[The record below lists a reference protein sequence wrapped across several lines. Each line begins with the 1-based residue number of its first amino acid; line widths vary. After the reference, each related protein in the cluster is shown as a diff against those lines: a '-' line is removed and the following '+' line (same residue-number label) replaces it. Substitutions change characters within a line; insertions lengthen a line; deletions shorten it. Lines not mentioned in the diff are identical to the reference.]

1 VVVGCRFAADSAE
14 IRSSSRATLVLP
26 DSVPRHPDKM
36 TPSRSTYAGVFLVAL
51 ANVMYELLLTR
62 IFSVTMWYHFAF
74 MAISMAMLGMSAG
87 ALAVFLFPAYFP
99 KEKTRQQL
107 SWTALLFAF
116 SIVAGLAL
124 HLNVSTALG
133 ESLPDPMSFLASFGI
148 VSVPFVVGGMCI
160 TLALTR
166 FSAQVGAVYAA
177 DLLGAALGCV
187 LLWVALHLVD
197 GPTAVVGT
205 ACLAGGAAICF
216 ALGAKARK
224 PLWSTGVGTLALV
237 AFCAVQARSPILRIS
252 YVKGRVEAEALYEKW
267 NSFSRVTVYGDPN
280 VPGRP
285 FQAARA
291 ADAMAL
297 GDQRRLLG
305 VRLGVGR
312 HHRDERGDLQ
322 RLLGWTS
329 VLRSGGRVY
338 AGRLSTGRSARDG
351 VTPRNAELPLRN
363 FTAQPVS
370 HIHQMIPTCLITS
383 HKR

>member
-1 VVVGCRFAADSAE
+1 MADIVEGSLTASLHAPPCYHPGAGE
-14 IRSSSRATLVLP
+14 LELAFVDT
-26 DSVPRHPDKM
+26 DCPDKM

-74 MAISMAMLGMSAG
+74 MAISMAML
-87 ALAVFLFPAYFP
+87 
-99 KEKTRQQL
+99 
-107 SWTALLFAF
+107 
-116 SIVAGLAL
+116 
-124 HLNVSTALG
+124 LNVSTASG

-252 YVKGRVEAEALYEKW
+252 YVKGR
-267 NSFSRVTVYGDPN
+267 
-280 VPGRP
+280 
-285 FQAARA
+285 
-291 ADAMAL
+291 
-297 GDQRRLLG
+297 
-305 VRLGVGR
+305 
-312 HHRDERGDLQ
+312 
-322 RLLGWTS
+322 
-329 VLRSGGRVY
+329 
-338 AGRLSTGRSARDG
+338 
-351 VTPRNAELPLRN
+351 
-363 FTAQPVS
+363 
-370 HIHQMIPTCLITS
+370 
-383 HKR
+383 